1 MLQHPQIDPVA
12 LHLGPLSVHWYGL
25 TYLAAFALFYGLAR
39 LRLKHQPFAS
49 VTQPAP
55 WTMRDVEDLLFWGVL
70 GVILGGRLGYV
81 LFYKPVWY
89 ASHPLEIFAIWQG
102 GMSFHGGMLGVI
114 LAMMLWAWKK
124 QRPWLQVTDLVAP
137 CVPLGLAA
145 GRMGNFINGELW
157 GRVTDINA
165 FWAMGFPQAHYEDM
179 EAAAHNPLW
188 AEWLQQYAMLPRHPS
203 QLYQFALE
211 GICLFIVL
219 WIFSKKTR
227 PDGQVASLFLAGYGF
242 FRFLA
247 EFARQPDD
255 YLGLLTLGLS
265 MGQWL
270 SVPMIVLGAI
280 GFVWFGKRGKAA

>member
-25 TYLAAFALFYGLAR
+25 TYLAAFALFYVLAG

-81 LFYKPVWY
+81 LFYKPAWY

-137 CVPLGLAA
+137 CVPTGLAA

-157 GRVTDINA
+157 GRVASPDLPWGMVFRGA
-165 FWAMGFPQAHYEDM
+165 GD
-179 EAAAHNPLW
+179 
-188 AEWLQQYAMLPRHPS
+188 LPRHPS
-203 QLYQFALE
+203 QIYQALLE
-211 GICLFIVL
+211 GVLLFVL
-219 WIFSKKTR
+219 LW
-227 PDGQVASLFLAGYGF
+227 LY
-242 FRFLA
+242 
-247 EFARQPDD
+247 ARQPRKTGQVSGAFLVGYGVMRFAVEFFREPDAH
-255 YLGLLTLGLS
+255 LGLLGLGLS

-270 SVPMIVLGAI
+270 CVPMMAI
-280 GFVWFGKRGKAA
+280 GLGMWAWASRREPGGAPGR